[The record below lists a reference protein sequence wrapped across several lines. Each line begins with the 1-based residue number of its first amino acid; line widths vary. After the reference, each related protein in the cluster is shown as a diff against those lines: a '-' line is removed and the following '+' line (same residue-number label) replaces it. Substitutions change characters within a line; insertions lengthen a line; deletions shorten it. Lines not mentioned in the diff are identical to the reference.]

1 MSAVNELADG
11 RTDGR
16 NERAVFVSDFMGPD
30 RLDCN
35 YMTTGDSHVGRS

>member
-11 RTDGR
+11 RS
-16 NERAVFVSDFMGPD
+16 VFVSDFMGPD